1 MAYACLRHARRRLH
15 AHLPSLRK
23 RILLLQPWLHLPLA
37 PPHLGS
43 MAPSVVLKSKP
54 PPRGEEAA
62 AARAGDGDGE
72 EAGVLGE
79 EAGTLV
85 VCAVVVFVRSAV
97 QCLQGGTKTILS
109 VIT

>member
-1 MAYACLRHARRRLH
+1 MYDVYDVCLLF
-15 AHLPSLRK
+15 S
-23 RILLLQPWLHLPLA
+23 
-37 PPHLGS
+37 
-43 MAPSVVLKSKP
+43 
-54 PPRGEEAA
+54 GEEAA

>member
-1 MAYACLRHARRRLH
+1 MRRERLPMEGEVAAGEEEAEVATAAH
-15 AHLPSLRK
+15 AHAGDGEGGRGGG
-23 RILLLQPWLHLPLA
+23 R
-37 PPHLGS
+37 
-43 MAPSVVLKSKP
+43 KP